1 MYLTIWFSVAS
12 IFELRIDLISIVI
25 IMSFAEVE

>member
-25 IMSFAEVE
+25 MSFAEVE